1 MKTLNFFSM
10 FLIAA
15 MLIASCK
22 KEDEGTPQQITKNY
36 TYSQNIRG
44 SLGVKG
50 ELILSELKLAD
61 IIGAEPAENFKN
73 AEMQLANCHLEIS
86 GLSQIES
93 PEGEAVIL
101 DDFTIK
107 AGTRQGVNIGDCST
121 DPQGPNEFAAD
132 DPQSTNE
139 IISIIQNIFTDIT
152 SGSKSSTITVSF
164 TPNVDITSSDNV
176 QLKISIGGTYHYVVF
191 E

>member
-1 MKTLNFFSM
+1 MKTLNFFTI

-15 MLIASCK
+15 MLITSCK
-22 KEDEGTPQQITKNY
+22 KEDEGTPRQITKNY

-50 ELILSELKLAD
+50 ELTLSELKLSD
-61 IIGAEPAENFKN
+61 IIGIEPAKNFKN
-73 AEMQLANCHLEIS
+73 AEMQLASSHLEIT

-101 DDFTIK
+101 EDFTIK
-107 AGTRQGVNIGDCST
+107 VGSRQGVNIGDCST
-121 DPQGPNEFAAD
+121 DPQGTNEFAAD
-132 DPQSTNE
+132 TPQSTNE
-139 IISIIQNIFTDIT
+139 IISLIQNIFSDVT
-152 SGSKSSTITVSF
+152 SRSKSSTITVSF
-164 TPNVDITSSDNV
+164 TPNVNITSSDNI
-176 QLKISIGGTYHYVVF
+176 QLEVTIGGTYHYVIF